1 METEINNN
9 VTQTDSIKEIKE
21 IKMTENIVNAD
32 SILKQYEDNEDK
44 ITSVQLD
51 MDAFKRANRDIF
63 DTLQAYQNIL
73 DSLNE
78 TKDNIVSDL
87 KNNMRESNTK
97 SAQSLLYTATYSPS
111 YNKKNF
117 NTTLFYK
124 DYEPESAMYQKYV
137 GISTVTDSVKIKKI

>member
-1 METEINNN
+1 METESNSNA
-9 VTQTDSIKEIKE
+9 TQTDSIKE

-32 SILKQYEDNEDK
+32 SILEQYEDNEDK
-44 ITSVQLD
+44 ITRVQSD
-51 MDAFKRANRDIF
+51 MDAFKRANSDIF

-117 NTTLFYK
+117 NTALFYK

-137 GISTVTDSVKIKKI
+137 GISTVTDSVKIKRV